1 MQSEDV
7 HNLWQEEN
15 TSPLAINYAVIF
27 TLLDTIF
34 KNQLTNTLL
43 EIF

>member
-15 TSPLAINYAVIF
+15 TAPLAINYAV
-27 TLLDTIF
+27 LKKD
-34 KNQLTNTLL
+34 N
-43 EIF
+43 